1 MLLYLCLTPPMKKY
15 SFLFVALL
23 SVFIPFQSAQ
33 AAEIYSG
40 QTYFLNKDTIA
51 PDNLLIAS
59 GRAQIAGLVKGDLI
73 IVSGDVTISG
83 QVDGDIIMAGGTL
96 DIQDKAVI
104 GKNIR
109 AASGDVHVD
118 GQVKGSVQVF
128 AGTFTCSG
136 KIAGNVYADVGT
148 FYLNGSINGSA
159 KVDARN
165 IHLDEKSFVHGDFKY
180 KSLEALR
187 NESTAKVQGLIINLP
202 SQTETPWYQNAYFW
216 GEQLATSISYWLLA
230 LLLIC
235 LFPNLSARY
244 ADTFGKNVLFNFLMG
259 IMSIGSLVLVCILLA
274 VTIIGIPLSLLT
286 IILTGI
292 SIWLAPLG
300 LVLWFTKNIAKQNWL
315 EPKRA
320 WLTALVLLASIFV
333 LMVVQA
339 IPLLGPL
346 VHLLTI
352 TCGLG
357 ALMICKW
364 QVYKESKNTL

>member
-1 MLLYLCLTPPMKKY
+1 MLLWQCLTPAMKKY
-15 SFLFVALL
+15 FFCFVTLFSLFTPL
-23 SVFIPFQSAQ
+23 QSAH

-59 GRAQIAGLVKGDLI
+59 GRAQLAGLVKGDLI
-73 IVSGDVTISG
+73 ILSGDVTISG

-96 DIQDKAVI
+96 DIQDKAVV

-109 AASGDVHVD
+109 AASGEVHVD

-128 AGTFTCSG
+128 AGTFTSSG
-136 KIAGNVYADVGT
+136 KIAGNIYANVGT
-148 FYLNGSINGSA
+148 FYLNGVVNGST
-159 KVDARN
+159 KVDART
-165 IHLDEKSFVHGDFKY
+165 IHLDEKSFVQGDFKY
-180 KSLEALR
+180 TSLETLR
-187 NESTAKVQGLIINLP
+187 QESTAKVQGQLINLP
-202 SQTETPWYQNAYFW
+202 SQTETPWYQNPYFW

-235 LFPNLSARY
+235 LFPKLTARY
-244 ADTFGKNVLFNFLMG
+244 ADTFGKNILFNFLMG
-259 IMSIGSLVLVCILLA
+259 IVSIGSLVLVCILLA

-292 SIWLAPLG
+292 SLWLAPLG

-315 EPKRA
+315 ESKRA
-320 WLTALVLLASIFV
+320 WLTALVLLASVFV
-333 LMVVQA
+333 LMVLQA

-357 ALMICKW
+357 ALMISKW
-364 QVYKESKNTL
+364 QVYKESKTTL